1 MFVGSSM
8 EYYIAEI
15 EGEGIYISN
24 TDSNKQRSLHVLVQA
39 TAGVAVLLFTA
50 GVVLMVTLFSYICGS
65 LLVMCD
71 GVSRSA

>member
-50 GVVLMVTLFSYICGS
+50 GVVIMVNSFSYMLQLTS
-65 LLVMCD
+65 
-71 GVSRSA
+71 